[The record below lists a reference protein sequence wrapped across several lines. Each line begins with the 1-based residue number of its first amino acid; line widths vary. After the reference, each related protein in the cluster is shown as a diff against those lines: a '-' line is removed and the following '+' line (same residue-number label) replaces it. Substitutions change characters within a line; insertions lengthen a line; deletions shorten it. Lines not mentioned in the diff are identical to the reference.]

1 MTCAPAAFTYRH
13 GFAGDQRFVDRRVP
27 VDDGAVDRD
36 FFAGTHPQA
45 LSDGNVGKRNFRL
58 AAIVGDPTRL
68 LGRKIEE
75 GADGARSRG
84 AGAQFENLPE
94 QHQHGDDGGGLEIE
108 RNAATRVAEGWRKEL
123 RSERGDDA
131 VDVGHTR
138 TQRDQREHVEM
149 AAAQRLGAA
158 HEERPAAPEHHRR
171 RENELHECRRRV
183 R

>member
-13 GFAGDQRFVDRRVP
+13 RFAGDQRFVDRRVP
-27 VDDGAVDRD
+27 VDDGAVDGD

-75 GADGARSRG
+75 GADSARRRS
-84 AGAQFENLPE
+84 AGAQFEHLPE

-108 RNAATRVAEGWRKEL
+108 RNTAMRVTEGWRKEL

-131 VDVGHTR
+131 VDVGDTR

-158 HEERPAAPEHHRR
+158 HKERPAAPKHHRR